1 MAVTQQRF
9 TCGVCSNSVSEEDYA
24 LECEGFCSSWFHHK
38 CVKISKKDYDQIS
51 RLGEKIRW
59 FCGPCDARMQT
70 VISSD
75 CDLKNLLVTGFNEL
89 KEAVNSVCKVQ
100 ENTKKKL
107 SNIVTHHVKLSTN
120 INLIAKQCGLKAEAT
135 SRADDA
141 DDTSPSNVMEK
152 KNENNL
158 PLPVSDDNCTAS
170 FSDNDLQSS
179 ATIANDVSMA
189 VMEPYSPAPSSD
201 LTMTTNF
208 SLAHVGVGTPVC
220 SRVEVEDT
228 CKNKNTANCDVFSAG
243 EVRKPEMNGDIT
255 YASALKN
262 PQKPKLGRDIP
273 GVIGTNV
280 KTTLKS
286 VGKQEWLFISR
297 LQPSTT
303 TMDVSNFLTSE
314 GIQNV
319 ECTELKS
326 VADDVGGWRRYS
338 IDPEVFSSFLMR
350 MFDRHVSLGCCRITE
365 PTRLLAC
372 SYELLRDSSTCPQL
386 RAVKDSSTCL
396 QLRAVREQAA
406 ILGERDSVK
415 MQKAA
420 SAIAWMA
427 CKLAVDNKFL
437 SSFAKSTMA
446 KETHGYGR

>member
-1 MAVTQQRF
+1 M
-9 TCGVCSNSVSEEDYA
+9 VCVLKVYLKRTTLLSVKD
-24 LECEGFCSSWFHHK
+24 FCSSWFHHK

-152 KNENNL
+152 IENNL
-158 PLPVSDDNCTAS
+158 PPPVSDDNCTAS
-170 FSDNDLQSS
+170 FSTSNNDLQSS
-179 ATIANDVSMA
+179 ATIANDISTA
-189 VMEPYSPAPSSD
+189 SD
-201 LTMTTNF
+201 LTTNF

-228 CKNKNTANCDVFSAG
+228 CKHKNTANCDVFNAG
-243 EVRKPEMNGDIT
+243 EVRKPDINGGIT

-262 PQKPKLGRDIP
+262 PQNPKLGRDIP

-280 KTTLKS
+280 KTALKS

-303 TMDVSNFLTSE
+303 TTDVSNFLTSE

-326 VADDVGGWRRYS
+326 KYNSYKSFKVGVCKN
-338 IDPEVFSSFLMR
+338 D
-350 MFDRHVSLGCCRITE
+350 FDRVLTSE
-365 PTRLLAC
+365 FWPTNIF
-372 SYELLRDSSTCPQL
+372 
-386 RAVKDSSTCL
+386 
-396 QLRAVREQAA
+396 VR
-406 ILGERDSVK
+406 
-415 MQKAA
+415 
-420 SAIAWMA
+420 
-427 CKLAVDNKFL
+427 KFL
-437 SSFAKSTMA
+437 PARPSRHHRPSRPTQIESRTFLGKQKHPLASV
-446 KETHGYGR
+446 G